1 MRAVNLIPA
10 EQRGGASAGS
20 GQSEGGAYAL
30 LALLAGV
37 AALVALYGV
46 AHRHISS
53 RQGEEVRVSA
63 QAQQAQAA
71 AQGLAPYTSFTAMR
85 EQRLQ
90 AVTTLVDA
98 RFDWAHVFHEFG
110 RVLPLGVSI
119 SALEGT
125 VGTTAAGGAPVV
137 PTPAPTTTASSS
149 TSGSSASTS
158 AAAATGSPAAPAAGA
173 SAVASAT
180 PIGSIPSFTI
190 SGCATTQ
197 REVAVMLERLR
208 LMDGVSGVTLQSS
221 TKSGSSGG
229 GSASGTCPASAPVFT
244 ARIAFDPLP
253 AAPAKAS
260 STAPVAQTSAPS
272 TSGATSTTEVS
283 AK

>member
-10 EQRGGASAGS
+10 EHRGGASAGS

-37 AALVALYGV
+37 ALLVALYGS

-53 RQGEEVRVSA
+53 RQGEAARVTA
-63 QAQQAQAA
+63 QAQQAQAS

-90 AVTTLVDA
+90 AVSTLVDA

-110 RVLPLGVSI
+110 RVLPVGVSI
-119 SALEGT
+119 STLEGT
-125 VGTTAAGGAPVV
+125 VGTAAVGGAPVV
-137 PTPAPTTTASSS
+137 PTPAATTTGSSSSSSTSTS
-149 TSGSSASTS
+149 TSGSSSTGS
-158 AAAATGSPAAPAAGA
+158 STTGSPATAAA
-173 SAVASAT
+173 AVASAT
-180 PIGSIPSFTI
+180 PVGSLPAFTI

-221 TKSGSSGG
+221 TKSASAGG
-229 GSASGTCPASAPVFT
+229 GGAASGTCPTSAPVFT
-244 ARIAFDPLP
+244 AHITFAPLP
-253 AAPAKAS
+253 AAPAKTS
-260 STAPVAQTSAPS
+260 STATVAQTS
-272 TSGATSTTEVS
+272 TGAS

>member
-10 EQRGGASAGS
+10 EHRGGASAGS

-37 AALVALYGV
+37 ALLVALYGS

-53 RQGEEVRVSA
+53 RQGEEVRVTA

-90 AVTTLVDA
+90 AVTTLVEA

-110 RVLPLGVSI
+110 RVLPAGISI

-125 VGTTAAGGAPVV
+125 VGTTPAGGAPVV
-137 PTPAPTTTASSS
+137 PTPAPTTTGSSSASGSSTS
-149 TSGSSASTS
+149 TSGSASTGS
-158 AAAATGSPAAPAAGA
+158 ATATAAAP
-173 SAVASAT
+173 AVASAT
-180 PIGSIPSFTI
+180 PVGSLPAFTI

-208 LMDGVSGVTLQSS
+208 LMDGVNGVTLQSS
-221 TKSGSSGG
+221 TKSASAGG
-229 GSASGTCPASAPVFT
+229 GAASGTCPKSAPVFT

-253 AAPAKAS
+253 AAPAKTS
-260 STAPVAQTSAPS
+260 SAAPVAQTTAPS